1 MNEAGPCRGKILLD
15 DLITE
20 IDGTKVTMENLP
32 TLALGPVGSKIS
44 ILIQRGRLDV
54 L

>member
-1 MNEAGPCRGKILLD
+1 MNEAGPCRSKILVD

-20 IDGTKVTMENLP
+20 IDGTKVTMENLSK
-32 TLALGPVGSKIS
+32 LALGPVGSKIS
-44 ILIQRGRLDV
+44 ILIQRGRFDV